1 MKIADL
7 TRDLM
12 LPLEEMEAVLQE
24 FEDEFLDPTR
34 GIQLRRRGR
43 AVRIEIKGPYIFLIG
58 EFFQERRSKPICDQS
73 NELLAVIAHT
83 QPVSVQGISDIR
95 GIDSAAV
102 TSSLA
107 ESGLRQRS
115 NRLGPKR
122 EWLWKVS
129 QRFLELHNLNSAE
142 KIFEEKVE
150 EWVFPGLK
158 VSGTAKLSPE
168 P

>member
-24 FEDEFLDPTR
+24 FEDEFIDPTR

-43 AVRIEIKGPYIFLIG
+43 AVRIEVKEPYIFLIG

-95 GIDSAAV
+95 GSGSDQQPRGKRAEAEVESPGAEARVAVEGVAAV
-102 TSSLA
+102 
-107 ESGLRQRS
+107 
-115 NRLGPKR
+115 P
-122 EWLWKVS
+122 
-129 QRFLELHNLNSAE
+129 
-142 KIFEEKVE
+142 
-150 EWVFPGLK
+150 
-158 VSGTAKLSPE
+158 
-168 P
+168 